1 MRPAPP
7 LPHGTVQ
14 AVKILVTGGAGFI
27 GSAYV
32 RRLLQGTES
41 VLRPDRVTVLDS
53 FTYAGTEGSLDPVR
67 DDVRLRVVHGD
78 ICDVELVDAT
88 VAGHDVIIHF
98 AAESHV
104 DRSITSAAPFVG
116 TNVGGTGVLLDAAL
130 RHHTGRFLHISTDEV
145 YGSIDQGSWA
155 PSAPLNPSSP
165 YSASKAAAD
174 LLALSY
180 HRTHGLDV
188 VITRGANTYGPY
200 QHPEK
205 LIPRFVTNLID
216 RHTLPLYG
224 DGGDIRNWLHV
235 DDHCHGIALAQRNGR
250 AGGIYHLGGDTA
262 RTNRD
267 LTGSLLAAFG
277 AGWDRVTPVA
287 DRKGHDRRYALDT
300 TATQRDLGWEPTVDF
315 DQGLAATIDWYR
327 ENRAWWEPL
336 IKA

>member
-1 MRPAPP
+1 M
-7 LPHGTVQ
+7 Q
-14 AVKILVTGGAGFI
+14 AVRILVTGGAGFI

-32 RRLLQGTES
+32 RRLLRDTEP
-41 VLRPDRVTVLDS
+41 VPRPDRVTVLDS
-53 FTYAGTEGSLDPVR
+53 FTYAGTEGSLAPVWDDPRLHVVRGDVR
-67 DDVRLRVVHGD
+67 DVK
-78 ICDVELVDAT
+78 LVDAT
-88 VAGHDVIIHF
+88 VAGHDVIVHF

-104 DRSITSAAPFVG
+104 DRSIHSASPFVS

-130 RHHTGRFLHISTDEV
+130 RHRTGRFLHVSTDEV
-145 YGSIDQGSWA
+145 YGSIDQGSWP

-188 VITRGANTYGPY
+188 VITRGANNYGPF

-216 RHTLPLYG
+216 GHNLPLYG
-224 DGGDIRNWLHV
+224 DGGDIRDWLHV
-235 DDHCHGIALAQRNGR
+235 EDHCTGIALAQRDGQ
-250 AGGIYHLGGDTA
+250 AGMVYHLGGGTA
-262 RTNRD
+262 LTNRE
-267 LTGSLLAAFG
+267 LTGALLTTFNV
-277 AGWDRVTPVA
+277 GWDRVTPVT

-300 TATQRDLGWEPTVDF
+300 TTTRRDLGWEPTVDF

-336 IKA
+336 IEA

>member
-1 MRPAPP
+1 MLP
-7 LPHGTVQ
+7 LPRGTVQ
-14 AVKILVTGGAGFI
+14 TVRILVTGGAGFI
-27 GSAYV
+27 GSALV
-32 RRLLQGTES
+32 RRLLHSTDS
-41 VLRPDRVTVLDS
+41 VLRPERVTVLDS
-53 FTYAGTEGSLDPVR
+53 FTYAGTEGSLGPVR
-67 DDVRLRVVHGD
+67 DDPRLRVVRGD
-78 ICDVELVDAT
+78 VRDVELVDAA
-88 VAGHDVIIHF
+88 VAGHDAIVHL

-104 DRSITSAAPFVG
+104 DRSIASAAPFVS

-130 RHHTGRFLHISTDEV
+130 RHRTGRFLHVSTDEV
-145 YGSIDQGSWA
+145 YGSIAQGSWP
-155 PSAPLNPSSP
+155 PSAPLDPSSP

-174 LLALSY
+174 LLALAY

-216 RHTLPLYG
+216 GHTLPLYG

-235 DDHCHGIALAQRNGR
+235 DDHCQGIALAHRDGR
-250 AGGIYHLGGDTA
+250 AGAIYHLGSDTA
-262 RTNRD
+262 RTNRE
-267 LTGSLLAAFG
+267 LTGSLLAEFD
-277 AGWDRVTPVA
+277 AGWDRVTLVT

-300 TATQRDLGWEPTVDF
+300 TETQRELGWKPTVDF
-315 DQGLAATIDWYR
+315 EQGLAATVDWYR

>member
-1 MRPAPP
+1 MR
-7 LPHGTVQ
+7 
-14 AVKILVTGGAGFI
+14 ILVTGGAGFI

-32 RRLLQGTES
+32 RRLLHGTEP
-41 VLRPDRVTVLDS
+41 VPRPDRVTVLDS
-53 FTYAGTEGSLDPVR
+53 FTYAGTNSSLAPVR
-67 DDVRLRVVHGD
+67 DDPRLHVIRGDVR
-78 ICDVELVDAT
+78 DVKLVDST
-88 VAGHDVIIHF
+88 VAGHDVIVHF

-104 DRSITSAAPFVG
+104 DRSIASAAPFVS

-130 RHHTGRFLHISTDEV
+130 RHRTGRFLHVSTDEV
-145 YGSIDQGSWA
+145 YGSINRGSWP

-188 VITRGANTYGPY
+188 VITRGANNYGPY

-216 RHTLPLYG
+216 GHTLPLYG
-224 DGGDIRNWLHV
+224 DGGDIRDWLHV
-235 DDHCHGIALAQRNGR
+235 DDHCRGIALAQRDGQ
-250 AGGIYHLGGDTA
+250 AGMVYHLGGGTA
-262 RTNRD
+262 LTNRE
-267 LTGSLLAAFG
+267 LTSALLAAFNV
-277 AGWDRVTPVA
+277 GWDRVTPVT
-287 DRKGHDRRYALDT
+287 DRKGHDRRYALDI
-300 TATQRDLGWEPTVDF
+300 TATKRDLGWEPTVDF
-315 DQGLAATIDWYR
+315 DQSLAATINWYR